1 MTSRLLISHI
11 GAALDQALGLIYP
24 NICQLCLEEPA
35 TADVGFVGPSC
46 ERQVRRIRSPFCSR
60 CGLPYSGDFSGS
72 FSCANCQ
79 GIHFHF
85 ASARAAVQ
93 TSGPVLEA
101 LHRYKYE
108 QALWFEPFL
117 VQLLL
122 ASALPELGNM
132 SFDGI
137 VPVPLHSVRQRER
150 TFNQAER
157 LGAPLAR
164 SLGISLRTDLV
175 QRLKPTAT
183 QTHLSR
189 VARHANVRHAF
200 SPAPNAPPALAG
212 SRWIVFDDV
221 FTTGATTNA
230 VAGVLRD
237 MGAEQIIVW
246 TLARG
251 T

>member
-1 MTSRLLISHI
+1 MTSRFLINQLTS
-11 GAALDQALGLIYP
+11 AVDQALGLIYP
-24 NICQLCLEEPA
+24 NICQLCLDEPA
-35 TADVGFVGPSC
+35 TADVGFVGPKC
-46 ERQVRRIRSPFCSR
+46 ERQVRRIRSPYCSR
-60 CGLPYSGDFSGS
+60 CGLPYSGEFSGP
-72 FSCANCQ
+72 FSCANCK

-85 ASARAAVQ
+85 ESARAAVQ
-93 TSGPVLEA
+93 TTGPVLEA

-108 QALWFEPFL
+108 NALWFEPFL

-122 ASALPELGNM
+122 ASALPELKKT
-132 SFDGI
+132 SWDGI
-137 VPVPLHSVRQRER
+137 IPVPLHAVRQRER

-164 SLGISLRTDLV
+164 SLGIPLRSDLV
-175 QRLKPTAT
+175 KRLRPTIT

-189 VARHANVRHAF
+189 VARHANMKNAF
-200 SPAPNAPPALAG
+200 SPTTRAPSTLAG

-237 MGAEQIIVW
+237 MGADEIIVW